1 MLAGEKQ
8 NGSESTTQRLGHS
21 SGKHLAKFSLQQAK
35 NEVDQGLPFIH
46 LALELKHIR
55 WYPLWY
61 LAITMK

>member
-55 WYPLWY
+55 
-61 LAITMK
+61 